1 MTFTSTE
8 LANMQSAQEAHMMDT
23 CILVER
29 IETGSVDSYG
39 HPIFATHETTT
50 ECGLDLRASKEVEN
64 AEARWYDARIRL
76 PLDTEYTNIDH
87 VIVTHRHGVAVD
99 NLRYMIVGDA
109 RRGPSGLVADLRSDP
124 NG

>member
-8 LANMQSAQEAHMMDT
+8 LANMQSSQETHMMDT
-23 CILVER
+23 CVLVKR
-29 IETGSVDSYG
+29 VATGTVDSYG
-39 HPIFATHETTT
+39 HPIFATSETTS
-50 ECGLDLRASKEVEN
+50 ECGLDLRASKEVIN

-76 PLDTEYTNIDH
+76 PLDTEYANIDH
-87 VIVTHRHGVAVD
+87 IIVTHRHGVAVD
-99 NLRYMIVGDA
+99 RLRYTLVGDP